1 MKIMLVVDHP
11 YGAGAWDNT
20 PHRRSFAVAL
30 AHAAQLGLTQAGH
43 DVDLVDLHADGFNP
57 VMSADDLA
65 AWRLGAPSP
74 DPLAA
79 DYQRRLLG
87 ADYLVLA
94 FPIWWESMPAATKGF
109 IDKVVAKGVAYH
121 EGTGLRPMTN
131 ATKLRGV
138 TLITVM
144 STPKL
149 LYSTLFASAI
159 SKILL
164 RGTFRKIG
172 VGNLKWLSHAGVEN
186 QSPAKRQAM
195 LDAVQ
200 TRFAR
205 LRSLSD

>member
-1 MKIMLVVDHP
+1 MKVMLVIDHP
-11 YGAGAWDNT
+11 YGAKAWDNT
-20 PHRRSFAVAL
+20 PHRRSFTVAL
-30 AHAAQLGLTQAGH
+30 AHAAQIGLAAAGH

-57 VMSADDLA
+57 VMSADELT

-79 DYQRRLLG
+79 DYQRRLLA

-94 FPIWWESMPAATKGF
+94 FPIWWEAMPAATKGF
-109 IDKVVAKGVAYH
+109 IDKVVTKGVAYR
-121 EGTGLRPMTN
+121 EGSGLRPMTN

-144 STPKL
+144 STPAL
-149 LYSTLFASAI
+149 LYRALFASAI

-172 VGNLKWLSHAGVEN
+172 VGNLTWLSHASVDTKPLPARQTMLNAVE
-186 QSPAKRQAM
+186 A
-195 LDAVQ
+195 
-200 TRFAR
+200 RFAR
-205 LRSLSD
+205 LN

>member
-1 MKIMLVVDHP
+1 MKVMLVIDHP
-11 YGAGAWDNT
+11 YGAQAWDNT

-30 AHAAQLGLTQAGH
+30 AHAAHLGLTAAGH
-43 DVDLVDLHADGFNP
+43 EVDLIDLHADGFNP
-57 VMSADDLA
+57 VMSAEELA
-65 AWRLGAPSP
+65 AWRLGAESP

-79 DYQRRLLG
+79 DYQRRLLA

-94 FPIWWESMPAATKGF
+94 FPIWWEAMPAATKGF

-121 EGTGLRPMTN
+121 EGSGLRPMTN

-144 STPKL
+144 STPSL
-149 LYSTLFASAI
+149 LYRIMFASAI

-172 VGNLKWLSHAGVEN
+172 VGNLTWLSHAGVDAK
-186 QSPAKRQAM
+186 SPAARQKM

-200 TRFAR
+200 ARFAR
-205 LRSLSD
+205 LS

>member
-1 MKIMLVVDHP
+1 MKVMLVVDHP
-11 YGAGAWDNT
+11 YGAQAWDNT
-20 PHRRSFAVAL
+20 PHRRSFTVAL
-30 AHAAQLGLTQAGH
+30 AHAAQLGLAAAGH

-74 DPLAA
+74 DPIAA
-79 DYQRRLLG
+79 DYQRRLLA
-87 ADYLVLA
+87 ADHLVLA
-94 FPIWWESMPAATKGF
+94 FPIWWEAMPAATKGF
-109 IDKVVAKGVAYH
+109 IDKVVTKGVAYH
-121 EGTGLRPMTN
+121 AGSGLRPMTN

-144 STPKL
+144 STPEA
-149 LYSTLFASAI
+149 LYRTLFSSAI

-172 VGNLKWLSHAGVEN
+172 VGNLTWLSHAGAEN
-186 QSPAKRQAM
+186 KTPAARQQM

-200 TRFAR
+200 ARFAK
-205 LRSLSD
+205 LN

>member
-1 MKIMLVVDHP
+1 MKVMLVVDHP
-11 YGAGAWDNT
+11 YGAQAWDNT

-30 AHAAQLGLTQAGH
+30 AHAAQLGLADAGH

-57 VMSADDLA
+57 VMSAEDLA

-79 DYQRRLLG
+79 DYQRRLLA

-94 FPIWWESMPAATKGF
+94 FPIWWEVMPAPTKGF

-121 EGTGLRPMTN
+121 EGNGLRPMTN

-144 STPKL
+144 STPKP
-149 LYSTLFASAI
+149 LYSALFANAI

-172 VGNLKWLSHAGVEN
+172 VSNLTWLSHAGVEN
-186 QSPAKRQAM
+186 KSPAARQAM

-200 TRFAR
+200 ARFAK
-205 LRSLSD
+205 LR